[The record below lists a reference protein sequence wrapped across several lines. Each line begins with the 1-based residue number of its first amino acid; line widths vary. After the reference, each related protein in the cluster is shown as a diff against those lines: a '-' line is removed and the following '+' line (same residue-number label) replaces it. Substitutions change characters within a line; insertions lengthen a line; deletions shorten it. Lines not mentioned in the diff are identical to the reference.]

1 MPEVWMIHKFLRA
14 VGFSMFK
21 NNQDILPLLNTLIQ
35 KAGSAVLIQDEGI
48 VNGQFTRD
56 FGEGI
61 GVAVYGDFT
70 ENDVFHPEYYFPYNS
85 IGVEA
90 PGEVLTVNRFADKN
104 AYCAMCEEPSFGVSL
119 IFHVINGLE
128 YAKKSESSNEP
139 PKIKGVTLSALS
151 VYGKIIMPVMQQ
163 EKELAVIRAS
173 NSVQRTLMEAA
184 EKGDSNAL
192 EDLAMQDM
200 RLANV
205 IGERSAHE
213 DIYSIVSTSFM
224 PFGLESDQYTV
235 IGVIEE
241 CDAIKNTLT
250 EEEMYRMII
259 QCNDVRFSVV
269 INSQDLIGIPEPGRR
284 FKGEIWMQGVL
295 SFE

>member
-1 MPEVWMIHKFLRA
+1 
-14 VGFSMFK
+14 
-21 NNQDILPLLNTLIQ
+21 
-35 KAGSAVLIQDEGI
+35 
-48 VNGQFTRD
+48 
-56 FGEGI
+56 
-61 GVAVYGDFT
+61 
-70 ENDVFHPEYYFPYNS
+70 
-85 IGVEA
+85 
-90 PGEVLTVNRFADKN
+90 
-104 AYCAMCEEPSFGVSL
+104 
-119 IFHVINGLE
+119 
-128 YAKKSESSNEP
+128 
-139 PKIKGVTLSALS
+139 
-151 VYGKIIMPVMQQ
+151 MQQ

-173 NSVQRTLMEAA
+173 NSVQRKLMEAA
-184 EKGDSNAL
+184 KDGDSNAL